1 MERVRRDL
9 EMMKRHNINAVRTS
23 HYPND
28 PRFYEMCDELG
39 LMVMAET
46 DLECHGFENVGDSP
60 FDMQSG
66 SGAGC
71 ATAAALW
78 GMFPQIV
85 LEAER
90 PTYVCAHGTDVP
102 PLLGC

>member
-1 MERVRRDL
+1 
-9 EMMKRHNINAVRTS
+9 
-23 HYPND
+23 
-28 PRFYEMCDELG
+28 
-39 LMVMAET
+39 
-46 DLECHGFENVGDSP
+46 
-60 FDMQSG
+60 MQSG

-78 GMFPQIV
+78 GMFPQIA

>member
-1 MERVRRDL
+1 MRGLDLCGLTGYFAFLIGSDDWPEHKPHPGPVAHGCER
-9 EMMKRHNINAVRTS
+9 
-23 HYPND
+23 
-28 PRFYEMCDELG
+28 LG
-39 LMVMAET
+39 LAPQT
-46 DLECHGFENVGDSP
+46 CLYVGDSP